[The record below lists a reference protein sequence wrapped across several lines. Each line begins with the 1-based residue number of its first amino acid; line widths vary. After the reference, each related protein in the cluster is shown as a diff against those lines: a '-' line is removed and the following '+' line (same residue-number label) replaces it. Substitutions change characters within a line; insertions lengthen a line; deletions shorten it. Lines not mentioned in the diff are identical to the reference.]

1 MNQKTSSKANLCYA
15 THRGKRSSTCVAMV
29 RSSIHVARPTSSFV
43 TGAAAALAT
52 FSCAFTRKA
61 YELTTHFRVQP
72 NGKGQG
78 LIGDIP
84 LQLSGVGNILLQ
96 FTILEIY
103 HHDISLSSLGP
114 SVMYSF
120 PEFSRIVIFTPLSI
134 HLLPCTVDPS

>member
-1 MNQKTSSKANLCYA
+1 
-15 THRGKRSSTCVAMV
+15 MV

-84 LQLSGVGNILLQ
+84 LQLSGVGNNVLLQ

-103 HHDISLSSLGP
+103 H
-114 SVMYSF
+114 
-120 PEFSRIVIFTPLSI
+120 
-134 HLLPCTVDPS
+134 

>member
-1 MNQKTSSKANLCYA
+1 MSKFLLVSNSPPPPLRLEHPI
-15 THRGKRSSTCVAMV
+15 TF
-29 RSSIHVARPTSSFV
+29 SIHVARPTSSFV
-43 TGAAAALAT
+43 TGAAAALAI

-84 LQLSGVGNILLQ
+84 LQLSGVGNTLLQ

-103 HHDISLSSLGP
+103 HEDTSFLS
-114 SVMYSF
+114 
-120 PEFSRIVIFTPLSI
+120 
-134 HLLPCTVDPS
+134 